1 MNFIEFK
8 SRFFDFGCISI
19 DQIYAFQPDFN
30 PNNLTRWIKK
40 NLIIRLRQGLYSF
53 PEYRSKPD
61 FHLWF
66 ANKIYKP
73 SYVSLFSALAF
84 HGIIPEAVLQITS
97 VTSLKTNFFSNEAG
111 VWSYKSVRQKLMFG
125 YVDVPLGDGRS
136 FHIATPEKALLDLLY
151 LYSFYDSLDEM
162 HNLRLDTDWLNEDLN
177 RERMDAY
184 LSLFE
189 SRVLRKRMK
198 LLFKAYAL

>member
-1 MNFIEFK
+1 
-8 SRFFDFGCISI
+8 
-19 DQIYAFQPDFN
+19 
-30 PNNLTRWIKK
+30 
-40 NLIIRLRQGLYSF
+40 
-53 PEYRSKPD
+53 
-61 FHLWF
+61 
-66 ANKIYKP
+66 
-73 SYVSLFSALAF
+73 
-84 HGIIPEAVLQITS
+84 
-97 VTSLKTNFFSNEAG
+97 
-111 VWSYKSVRQKLMFG
+111 MFG